1 MVSDATLRDA
11 LSHALDRTD
20 LGIGSKYEGKV
31 RDNYTTTHGRRL
43 IVVTDRISAFDR
55 VLGTIP
61 FKGQVL
67 NRLAAYWFQKTSDV
81 APNHFVSL
89 PDPNVLECVECEPLL
104 VEMVVRAYV
113 TGSTSTSIWTHY
125 ARGERVFCGHALP
138 DGLRKNQKLPVAI
151 LTPATKAPK
160 GQHDISG
167 SREEILA
174 LGQVTAEDFDA
185 AAEIAM
191 RLFAAG
197 QRMCAEHGLILVDTK
212 YEFGK
217 TKDGTL
223 VVIDEIHTPDS
234 SRFWL
239 ADSYEGARPRAARQG
254 LRAPVLHRAGLPRR
268 RRADAAARRH
278 PRRRCQALHRS
289 LRTNHRIGVRP
300 RHRASDLTHHAQPE
314 TVVALGISM
323 ANARVI
329 VRLKPEVLDPQ
340 GDAVRRALERLGF
353 DGVKGVRIGKI
364 IEIEIDAEHVKD
376 AAPKLAKMADELL
389 ANPVTEDFEVSI
401 G

>member
-11 LSHALDRTD
+11 LSHTLDRTD
-20 LGIGSKYEGKV
+20 LAIGQKYEGKV
-31 RDNYTTTHGRRL
+31 RDNYTTADGRRL

-67 NRLAAYWFQKTSDV
+67 NRLAAHWFEKTADV

-174 LGQVTAEDFDA
+174 LGQVTPEDFDA

-197 QRMCAEHGLILVDTK
+197 QRMCADRGLILVDTK
-212 YEFGK
+212 YELGK
-217 TKDGTL
+217 TKDGKI

-239 ADSYEGARPRAARQG
+239 ADSYEERFTKGLDPEPLDKDFVRRFYTEQGYRGDGEPVPLPDDVRVGAAKRYIEAYERITGESFTPNTE
-254 LRAPVLHRAGLPRR
+254 PPLPRI
-268 RRADAAARRH
+268 AR
-278 PRRRCQALHRS
+278 
-289 LRTNHRIGVRP
+289 N
-300 RHRASDLTHHAQPE
+300 
-314 TVVALGISM
+314 
-323 ANARVI
+323 
-329 VRLKPEVLDPQ
+329 LKN
-340 GDAVRRALERLGF
+340 
-353 DGVKGVRIGKI
+353 K
-364 IEIEIDAEHVKD
+364 H
-376 AAPKLAKMADELL
+376 
-389 ANPVTEDFEVSI
+389 
-401 G
+401 

>member
-1 MVSDATLRDA
+1 MSTPRHDRFVFLGYDPSRMVSDATLRDA

-239 ADSYEGARPRAARQG
+239 ADSYEERFTKG
-254 LRAPVLHRAGLPRR
+254 
-268 RRADAAARRH
+268 
-278 PRRRCQALHRS
+278 
-289 LRTNHRIGVRP
+289 
-300 RHRASDLTHHAQPE
+300 
-314 TVVALGISM
+314 
-323 ANARVI
+323 
-329 VRLKPEVLDPQ
+329 LDPEPL
-340 GDAVRRALERLGF
+340 DKDFVRRFYTEQGYRGDGEPMPLPDDIRVGAAKRYIEAYERITGSAF
-353 DGVKGVRIGKI
+353 VPDTEPPISRITRNL
-364 IEIEIDAEHVKD
+364 
-376 AAPKLAKMADELL
+376 KLSS
-389 ANPVTEDFEVSI
+389 P
-401 G
+401 